1 MIYPRGRGIRV
12 VPQSRTPSNEEP
24 AAADPVNDEF
34 PEHEADNEIGI
45 DEVDGA
51 GQIHGNGAVG
61 DAGNNVDD
69 EVILNPEHGHEDVGV
84 AVDPDPEDG
93 HEVIGVPEA
102 DEQGTGA
109 RERPPPF
116 RLMMTRI
123 ECPRS
128 WRCHRTTCHRCRL
141 RAANRD

>member
-1 MIYPRGRGIRV
+1 M

-24 AAADPVNDEF
+24 AAAGPDNAEI
-34 PEHEADNEIGI
+34 PEPEAGDIIEII
-45 DEVDGA
+45 EDVA

-61 DAGNNVDD
+61 DMGDNVN
-69 EVILNPEHGHEDVGV
+69 EVILDPELGHEDVGV
-84 AVDPDPEDG
+84 AVDLNPEDG
-93 HEVIGVPEA
+93 QEVIGVPEA

-116 RLMMTRI
+116 RLMLTRI
-123 ECPRS
+123 QCPPS
-128 WRCHRTTCHRCRL
+128 WRCHRDTCHRCRS